1 MRRYCL
7 SRIKSV
13 SGIPTGNKDKW
24 SLSCDSPMGWI
35 ILKHGTFKECVLE
48 RLKEEGIYIC

>member
-13 SGIPTGNKDKW
+13 SGIPTGNDDKW
-24 SLSCDSPMGWI
+24 SLWCDSPMGWI
-35 ILKHGTFKECVLE
+35 PFKRGTFKECVLE

>member
-13 SGIPTGNKDKW
+13 SGIPTGNIDKW
-24 SLSCDSPMGWI
+24 SLWRDSPDGWLPLKRGSFRECI
-35 ILKHGTFKECVLE
+35 IE